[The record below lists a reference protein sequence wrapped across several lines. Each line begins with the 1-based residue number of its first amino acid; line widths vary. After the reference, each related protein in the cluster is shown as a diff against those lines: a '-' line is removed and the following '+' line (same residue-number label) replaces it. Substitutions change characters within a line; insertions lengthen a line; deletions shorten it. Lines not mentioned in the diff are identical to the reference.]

1 MRPSLRILLLG
12 ALLLLAG
19 CQDERQRTAFCENEG
34 VRLLV
39 GGSIAFS
46 YEPNSCQLAFS
57 RDLREFRAYTDTM
70 SDFFVATFAPL
81 VMDDGLVAVAPGLEN
96 DIGCLGPG
104 IQYHK
109 ADVVSRCGVLGTDVA
124 KSDHQITLVSHGGVG
139 FTPPQQPQ

>member
-1 MRPSLRILLLG
+1 MRYSLRILLLVS

-19 CQDERQRTAFCENEG
+19 CQDERQRAAFCEIEG

-70 SDFFVATFAPL
+70 SDFFVATFSAVPSVPEQRLTADLVWTTEREVLKRKNLTLEVVRLEGDMVWLWSASGRIGL
-81 VMDDGLVAVAPGLEN
+81 VMRILE
-96 DIGCLGPG
+96 
-104 IQYHK
+104 
-109 ADVVSRCGVLGTDVA
+109 
-124 KSDHQITLVSHGGVG
+124 
-139 FTPPQQPQ
+139 

>member
-1 MRPSLRILLLG
+1 MRNSLRILLLG

-19 CQDERQRTAFCENEG
+19 CQDERQRAAFCEIEG

-70 SDFFVATFAPL
+70 SDFFVATFSAVPSVPEQRLTADL
-81 VMDDGLVAVAPGLEN
+81 VWTTEREVLKRKNLTLEVVRLEGDMVWLWSASGRIGLVVRILE
-96 DIGCLGPG
+96 
-104 IQYHK
+104 
-109 ADVVSRCGVLGTDVA
+109 
-124 KSDHQITLVSHGGVG
+124 
-139 FTPPQQPQ
+139 

>member
-1 MRPSLRILLLG
+1 MRHSLRILLLVS

-19 CQDERQRTAFCENEG
+19 CQDERQRAAFCEIEG

-70 SDFFVATFAPL
+70 SDFFVATFSAVPSVPEQRLTADL
-81 VMDDGLVAVAPGLEN
+81 VWTTEREVLKRKNLTLEVVRLEGDMVWLWSASGRIGLVVRILE
-96 DIGCLGPG
+96 
-104 IQYHK
+104 
-109 ADVVSRCGVLGTDVA
+109 
-124 KSDHQITLVSHGGVG
+124 
-139 FTPPQQPQ
+139 